1 MADQTTSSVGYDEDG
16 KGEPGS
22 SMHGVTGREPVF
34 ATNADGGKNT
44 VDPTAHFSLPVD
56 SEHKA
61 TVFKPWRVEKPH
73 MRTFH
78 LSWISFFTCF
88 MSTFAAPPLIPVIR
102 DNLNMTAKDISNA
115 SVASVTGSVASRL
128 LMGPLCDL
136 IGPRYACAFIIMLT
150 APAVF
155 SMATVSTINGFI
167 IVRFFIGFALAT
179 FVSCQFW
186 MSSFFNSKIVG
197 FVNGTAAGWGN
208 LGGGAT
214 QLIMPLVYKLIKNS
228 FHSPEFTAWRLA
240 FFLPGFMH
248 IVMGLLV
255 LTIGQDL
262 PDGNYAALEKKGT
275 KNKDSFKKV
284 FLYAVTNYRT
294 WIFAITYGYCFGVE
308 LTVDNIVS
316 NYFFDRF
323 NVDITLAGTIG
334 ATFGLANFFSRP
346 FGGVL
351 SDIVAKR
358 FGMRG
363 RLWTLWI
370 VQTLGGVLCLILGR
384 VSTLGSSIVVMIFF
398 SIFVEAAAG
407 ATFGIIPFISRRSLG
422 VISGC
427 TGAGG
432 NVGSIVTLMVFF
444 YGTKYSTEE
453 GITLMGIM
461 IICVSSIVWLVH
473 FPQWGGMACPAS
485 EAATEEDYYGSEWSD
500 EEKEKG
506 LHTGSMKFAANA
518 RSERGSKVGPKPGD
532 MSPDNDLKPTKP
544 TEAA

>member
-1 MADQTTSSVGYDEDG
+1 M
-16 KGEPGS
+16 
-22 SMHGVTGREPVF
+22 
-34 ATNADGGKNT
+34 
-44 VDPTAHFSLPVD
+44 
-56 SEHKA
+56 
-61 TVFKPWRVEKPH
+61 
-73 MRTFH
+73 
-78 LSWISFFTCF
+78 
-88 MSTFAAPPLIPVIR
+88 
-102 DNLNMTAKDISNA
+102 
-115 SVASVTGSVASRL
+115 
-128 LMGPLCDL
+128 
-136 IGPRYACAFIIMLT
+136 
-150 APAVF
+150 
-155 SMATVSTINGFI
+155 
-167 IVRFFIGFALAT
+167 
-179 FVSCQFW
+179 
-186 MSSFFNSKIVG
+186 
-197 FVNGTAAGWGN
+197 
-208 LGGGAT
+208 
-214 QLIMPLVYKLIKNS
+214 
-228 FHSPEFTAWRLA
+228 
-240 FFLPGFMH
+240 
-248 IVMGLLV
+248 
-255 LTIGQDL
+255 
-262 PDGNYAALEKKGT
+262 
-275 KNKDSFKKV
+275 

-518 RSERGSKVGPKPGD
+518 RSERGSKVGPKSGD
-532 MSPDNDLKPTKP
+532 MSPDNNDLKPTKP

>member
-1 MADQTTSSVGYDEDG
+1 
-16 KGEPGS
+16 
-22 SMHGVTGREPVF
+22 MHGVTGREPVF

-214 QLIMPLVYKLIKNS
+214 QLIMPLVYKLIKNRQEIHLS
-228 FHSPEFTAWRLA
+228 LSLSLSQDPEF
-240 FFLPGFMH
+240 
-248 IVMGLLV
+248 
-255 LTIGQDL
+255 
-262 PDGNYAALEKKGT
+262 
-275 KNKDSFKKV
+275 
-284 FLYAVTNYRT
+284 
-294 WIFAITYGYCFGVE
+294 
-308 LTVDNIVS
+308 
-316 NYFFDRF
+316 
-323 NVDITLAGTIG
+323 
-334 ATFGLANFFSRP
+334 
-346 FGGVL
+346 
-351 SDIVAKR
+351 
-358 FGMRG
+358 
-363 RLWTLWI
+363 
-370 VQTLGGVLCLILGR
+370 
-384 VSTLGSSIVVMIFF
+384 
-398 SIFVEAAAG
+398 
-407 ATFGIIPFISRRSLG
+407 
-422 VISGC
+422 
-427 TGAGG
+427 
-432 NVGSIVTLMVFF
+432 
-444 YGTKYSTEE
+444 
-453 GITLMGIM
+453 
-461 IICVSSIVWLVH
+461 
-473 FPQWGGMACPAS
+473 FP
-485 EAATEEDYYGSEWSD
+485 
-500 EEKEKG
+500 
-506 LHTGSMKFAANA
+506 
-518 RSERGSKVGPKPGD
+518 V
-532 MSPDNDLKPTKP
+532 
-544 TEAA
+544 